1 MLETEVNNSRFC
13 LAAVAAA
20 LFLLPAQAENCAP
33 LAIYTTIPLTH
44 IDGYASEF
52 VPVEIAGVPKLLLLD
67 TGAFF
72 STITSATVD
81 ELHLRPRDASIYIFD
96 VTGAKASRYVS
107 TTFKF
112 GTLQGDGIQFM
123 LSPSSIDDF
132 GDPRVAGLLG
142 ASILAGYDLSID
154 FGAHT
159 LTLLSPNH
167 CDGKV
172 VYWPERPVA
181 MIPFKLQ
188 NRNEIILTVTLD
200 GKEVVAQLDTGA
212 SSSTLEKKKAAR
224 LFDIVP
230 GSADTPVAGNLNG
243 AEGVTTWKHRF
254 KSLSLA
260 GIEVANPE
268 IKIIPDKISEKV
280 NTWSTGSLLDAR
292 ANGNRDE
299 APMLLG
305 MNVLKDLHIYIA
317 YKEKKLY
324 ITSSGKPAVAAT
336 PAAPVKAN

>member
-1 MLETEVNNSRFC
+1 M
-13 LAAVAAA
+13 
-20 LFLLPAQAENCAP
+20 
-33 LAIYTTIPLTH
+33 
-44 IDGYASEF
+44 
-52 VPVEIAGVPKLLLLD
+52 PVEIAGVPKLMMRD
-67 TGAFF
+67 TGAYA
-72 STITSATVD
+72 TTLSAKAAD
-81 ELHLRPRDASIYIFD
+81 ELKLESSRSTDLEAFD
-96 VTGAKASRYVS
+96 VTGAKANRSVRAS
-107 TTFKF
+107 LKI
-112 GTLQGDGIQFM
+112 GNLKGDNMFFM
-123 LSPSSIDDF
+123 LGTQYLDDF

-154 FGAHT
+154 FGART

-167 CDGKV
+167 CEGKV